1 MFNLKKLN
9 SNIVIIIVI
18 IIFMILYFKPYESY
32 KKTRKLSFVD
42 KINMV
47 LKDDL
52 KPTTGFS
59 LKMFG
64 LKNSNEL
71 LRERIIKASKDGYL
85 KYIKKNTN
93 LNVPQLVAV
102 MRDDKFKKY

>member
-32 KKTRKLSFVD
+32 KKSRKMSFVD
-42 KINMV
+42 KVNMV
-47 LKDDL
+47 LEDDL
-52 KPTTGFS
+52 KKSSGIS
-59 LKMFG
+59 LSLFG
-64 LKNSNEL
+64 LKNSSEL
-71 LRERIIKASKDGYL
+71 LKERIIKASKDGYL
-85 KYIKKNTN
+85 KYIKENTN

-102 MRDDKFKKY
+102 MREDKFKKY